1 MVQDITAWASKGD
14 GAFKRNPSSFREQ
27 ITRSGGKY
35 PAEKGRYHLIVSL
48 AWYVAFWQGHSRL
61 TACGSPWAHRTLSPW
76 RDRCG
81 LSG

>member
-48 AWYVAFWQGHSRL
+48 AW
-61 TACGSPWAHRTLSPW
+61 
-76 RDRCG
+76 
-81 LSG
+81 